1 MSLLLREKIEHS
13 FRFGDETY
21 TFQLETAGRLGSWRR
36 DGYMVGINEYI
47 LGRQL
52 GTDEVFEL
60 NKEQRLQRVV
70 HLYEGAPLAGTLSKL
85 TKSNTDGNVTE
96 VEFDHAIFEELPD
109 SWVTLLVTE
118 AYRLNPHW
126 SFGGSADADPKAI
139 AEETPT
145 G

>member
-1 MSLLLREKIEHS
+1 MPLLLREKTEHS

-36 DGYMVGINEYI
+36 DGYMVGINEYLI
-47 LGRQL
+47 GRKL
-52 GTDEVFEL
+52 EVDEEFEL
-60 NKEQRLQRVV
+60 SKEQRLQRVV

-85 TKSNTDGNVTE
+85 TKSDADGNVVD
-96 VEFDHAIFEELPD
+96 VEFDHATFEELPD
-109 SWVTLLVTE
+109 LWVDLLVTE
-118 AYRLNPHW
+118 SYRLNPHW
-126 SFGGSADADPKAI
+126 SFGGSADADPKAT